1 MEAPEY
7 LDLDEIDFTDDISV
21 SMATGRGHFSGRFV
35 STSMDYFLSFKVLN
49 TLRHKYYTLCLADK
63 LAVEGFQ
70 DHKVESHL
78 IVSESL

>member
-21 SMATGRGHFSGRFV
+21 SMATGRGHFSGCFV
-35 STSMDYFLSFKVLN
+35 SISMNYFLSFKVLN
-49 TLRHKYYTLCLADK
+49 TLRHKYYTLCLA
-63 LAVEGFQ
+63 VEGFQ